1 MLVLSRKV
9 GEKIVLGDNVTIVIN
24 RIAGHRVSI
33 GIEAPRDMRVLR
45 SELGPRENGAD
56 REPGANGFS
65 DPANT
70 AGAAAASAVVR
81 PIR

>member
-33 GIEAPRDMRVLR
+33 GIVAPREMRVVR
-45 SELGPRENGAD
+45 SELGARDEAARQPVV
-56 REPGANGFS
+56 NGFS
-65 DPANT
+65 DPVYAEVPVEDHQP
-70 AGAAAASAVVR
+70 AR
-81 PIR
+81 PPR